1 MMNKESRS
9 GDPGS
14 SCMWHGGDRTTL
26 RRNQSTGQKD
36 IPIHWHKMDRGN
48 CQGHLDTDDDTYANM
63 ETIKSEMKQME
74 ISEKSKEE
82 ELSPKFL
89 KASEIL
95 RAQRRLLVVLVTLL
109 ILAFIFLISL
119 ASLVF
124 TYYSAVSSEIR
135 QLKTQ
140 ESSLSSELS
149 KLQSQVSDSS
159 ISNEISMLKIQGS
172 SISDEINKLKDKDST
187 MSGEINQLKS
197 QDSTMSGEINQLKS
211 QDSSIYGEINKLK
224 SQETCCGTCP
234 SGWKKIGTT
243 CYYVSTETATW
254 ENALNACKD
263 LQALLLI
270 PRDMTEMACVN
281 RLAGRNSRHWIGLKR
296 ESSNT
301 WRWLDGTQMTF
312 SNWSS
317 GEPNNDSG
325 KENCVETMDGPWN
338 DNNCDIKL
346 HYICKRTL
354 SC

>member
-82 ELSPKFL
+82 ELSPK
-89 KASEIL
+89 
-95 RAQRRLLVVLVTLL
+95 
-109 ILAFIFLISL
+109 
-119 ASLVF
+119 
-124 TYYSAVSSEIR
+124 YSAVSSEIR
-135 QLKTQ
+135 QLKT
-140 ESSLSSELS
+140 
-149 KLQSQVSDSS
+149 QVSDSS

-172 SISDEINKLKDKDST
+172 SISDEINKLKDKDSTMSGEINQLKSQDST